1 MTLISVFNF
10 QRTISKCLTC
20 SSNISSDSPLHKNHL
35 IPGNKPNQEAPLG
48 PLDPLNVALQR
59 IRELELELAQTKL
72 AHVEA
77 ECKSQDLNH
86 QLNTTLTEIQTNRSS
101 TWQPWL
107 SKTINSIQEKVT
119 TRRDLPTFQS
129 YAVGQTTDSGAVLT
143 HSESPKRKPPL
154 CHTASLN
161 RNSFDV
167 RKNDSAIHKEARNSL
182 K

>member
-1 MTLISVFNF
+1 M
-10 QRTISKCLTC
+10 
-20 SSNISSDSPLHKNHL
+20 
-35 IPGNKPNQEAPLG
+35 
-48 PLDPLNVALQR
+48 NVALQR

-77 ECKSQDLNH
+77 ECKNQDLNH
-86 QLNTTLTEIQTNRSS
+86 QLNTTLTEIQTNRGSNTS
-101 TWQPWL
+101 WQPWL

-119 TRRDLPTFQS
+119 TRRDVPSFQS
-129 YAVGQTTDSGAVLT
+129 YTDNSIAVLT
-143 HSESPKRKPPL
+143 QTESPKRKPPL
-154 CHTASLN
+154 SHTASLN